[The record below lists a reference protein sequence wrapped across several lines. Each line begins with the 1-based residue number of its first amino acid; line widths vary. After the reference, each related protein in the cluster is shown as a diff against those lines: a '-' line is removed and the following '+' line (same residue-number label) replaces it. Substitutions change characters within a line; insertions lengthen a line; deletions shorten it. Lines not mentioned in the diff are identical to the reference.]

1 MVFVPRFLA
10 LFCPSK
16 LISLYSI
23 HGTGVFRYGI
33 HQRGLQE
40 YASDK
45 FPGDLCFYK
54 KVAIFRSM
62 QLFEWVRVDKLISA
76 RPKWSI
82 GFCDLWIIWIVL
94 ATKTDQKNIMFN
106 TLIFKRFAYGGNN
119 WKGGWMICLRL
130 RHGWHKLG
138 SSWDDDDDHF
148 MGSIEW
154 IRA

>member
-1 MVFVPRFLA
+1 MLVPRFLA

-16 LISLYSI
+16 LILVFHPWHWHISI
-23 HGTGVFRYGI
+23 WTPSEGALGI
-33 HQRGLQE
+33 SKWQTHWWPLLLQE
-40 YASDK
+40 SGYFQIDAT
-45 FPGDLCFYK
+45 
-54 KVAIFRSM
+54 V
-62 QLFEWVRVDKLISA
+62 WVGEIWQVSNL
-76 RPKWSI
+76 PKWSI

-130 RHGWHKLG
+130 HHGWHKHG